1 MGHDGQGAWDRWA
14 GCVGHDGR
22 GAWDMT
28 GGVRGTRWVGCM
40 GRNGQGMWDD
50 PATRLLGA
58 AWIGDILEHVFRDIF
73 WCGQDERLALALL
86 IEGVVTGIVSFH
98 VHRV

>member
-1 MGHDGQGAWDRWA
+1 MMGGAHGMEQA
-14 GCVGHDGR
+14 GHVG
-22 GAWDMT
+22 W
-28 GGVRGTRWVGCM
+28 
-40 GRNGQGMWDD
+40 NGQGVWDD
-50 PATRLLGA
+50 PATRLLDA
-58 AWIGDILEHVFRDIF
+58 AWIGNILERIFRDIF